1 MDSQHSSSKLPVIR
15 AIPALPAGKGIS
27 RIAIGSSA
35 FCFVTL
41 KNQAAPKC
49 SPRARP
55 NAQQFAGVAHSTK
68 SLRRK
73 GHLPS
78 GCRRRTS
85 SNWLAPRGAQTEK
98 TRIVDRRQRTPCR
111 ACKKYARAAK
121 AAEIR
126 IVRQPRRSWEHDMAS
141 TTFNSLW
148 RRLQSGGRDLVQNWW
163 LFTLR
168 GVLGIIFGI
177 LALIFPGPTI
187 LSLVLLFSAYM
198 LVDGI
203 FGIISAVRAIR
214 RREDRWGLLI
224 FQGLLDIA
232 TGVVAFLW
240 PGLTVVAFVWLI
252 AAWAIVSGGLMT
264 AAGFRLNMDHGR
276 WWLVLGGLL
285 SLAYGVL
292 LIITPLIGAVVFTW
306 WLGAYA
312 LVFGVALVIF
322 SLKLRSRQHERVS
335 PTAVGTAA

>member
-1 MDSQHSSSKLPVIR
+1 
-15 AIPALPAGKGIS
+15 
-27 RIAIGSSA
+27 
-35 FCFVTL
+35 
-41 KNQAAPKC
+41 
-49 SPRARP
+49 
-55 NAQQFAGVAHSTK
+55 
-68 SLRRK
+68 
-73 GHLPS
+73 
-78 GCRRRTS
+78 
-85 SNWLAPRGAQTEK
+85 
-98 TRIVDRRQRTPCR
+98 
-111 ACKKYARAAK
+111 
-121 AAEIR
+121 
-126 IVRQPRRSWEHDMAS
+126 MAS
-141 TTFNSLW
+141 TTFNT
-148 RRLQSGGRDLVQNWW
+148 SGVGSGPAAETLVQNWW

-214 RREDRWGLLI
+214 RKEDRWGLLI
-224 FQGLLDIA
+224 FEGLLDIA
-232 TGVVAFLW
+232 TGAVAFLW

-264 AAGFRLNMDHGR
+264 AAGFRLNIEHGR

-292 LIITPLIGAVVFTW
+292 LIITPLIGAVVLTW

>member
-1 MDSQHSSSKLPVIR
+1 
-15 AIPALPAGKGIS
+15 
-27 RIAIGSSA
+27 
-35 FCFVTL
+35 
-41 KNQAAPKC
+41 
-49 SPRARP
+49 
-55 NAQQFAGVAHSTK
+55 
-68 SLRRK
+68 
-73 GHLPS
+73 
-78 GCRRRTS
+78 
-85 SNWLAPRGAQTEK
+85 
-98 TRIVDRRQRTPCR
+98 
-111 ACKKYARAAK
+111 
-121 AAEIR
+121 
-126 IVRQPRRSWEHDMAS
+126 MAS
-141 TTFNSLW
+141 TTFNST
-148 RRLQSGGRDLVQNWW
+148 SGVGSGPAAETLVQNWW

-214 RREDRWGLLI
+214 RKEDRWGLLI
-224 FQGLLDIA
+224 FEGLLDIA

-264 AAGFRLNMDHGR
+264 AAGFRLNIEHGR

-285 SLAYGVL
+285 SLAYGAL

>member
-1 MDSQHSSSKLPVIR
+1 
-15 AIPALPAGKGIS
+15 
-27 RIAIGSSA
+27 
-35 FCFVTL
+35 
-41 KNQAAPKC
+41 
-49 SPRARP
+49 
-55 NAQQFAGVAHSTK
+55 
-68 SLRRK
+68 
-73 GHLPS
+73 
-78 GCRRRTS
+78 
-85 SNWLAPRGAQTEK
+85 
-98 TRIVDRRQRTPCR
+98 
-111 ACKKYARAAK
+111 
-121 AAEIR
+121 
-126 IVRQPRRSWEHDMAS
+126 MAS
-141 TTFNSLW
+141 TTFNFT
-148 RRLQSGGRDLVQNWW
+148 RGVGSGPAAETLVQNWW

-168 GVLGIIFGI
+168 GVLGIVFGI

-214 RREDRWGLLI
+214 RKEDRWGLLI
-224 FQGLLDIA
+224 FEGLLDIA

-252 AAWAIVSGGLMT
+252 AAWAIISGGLMT
-264 AAGFRLNMDHGR
+264 AAAFRLNIEHGR
-276 WWLVLGGLL
+276 GWLVLGGLL

-312 LVFGVALVIF
+312 LVFGVALVSF
-322 SLKLRSRQHERVS
+322 SLKLRSRQHDRVN

>member
-1 MDSQHSSSKLPVIR
+1 
-15 AIPALPAGKGIS
+15 
-27 RIAIGSSA
+27 
-35 FCFVTL
+35 
-41 KNQAAPKC
+41 
-49 SPRARP
+49 
-55 NAQQFAGVAHSTK
+55 
-68 SLRRK
+68 
-73 GHLPS
+73 
-78 GCRRRTS
+78 
-85 SNWLAPRGAQTEK
+85 
-98 TRIVDRRQRTPCR
+98 
-111 ACKKYARAAK
+111 
-121 AAEIR
+121 
-126 IVRQPRRSWEHDMAS
+126 MAS
-141 TTFNSLW
+141 TTFNST
-148 RRLQSGGRDLVQNWW
+148 SGVGSGPAAETLIQNWW

-214 RREDRWGLLI
+214 RKEDRWGLLM
-224 FQGLLDIA
+224 FEGLLSVA
-232 TGVVAFLW
+232 TGILAFLW

-264 AAGFRLNMDHGR
+264 AAGFRLNIDHGR

-285 SLAYGVL
+285 SVAYGVL
-292 LIITPLIGAVVFTW
+292 LIITPLIGAVVLTW

>member
-1 MDSQHSSSKLPVIR
+1 
-15 AIPALPAGKGIS
+15 
-27 RIAIGSSA
+27 
-35 FCFVTL
+35 
-41 KNQAAPKC
+41 
-49 SPRARP
+49 
-55 NAQQFAGVAHSTK
+55 
-68 SLRRK
+68 
-73 GHLPS
+73 
-78 GCRRRTS
+78 
-85 SNWLAPRGAQTEK
+85 
-98 TRIVDRRQRTPCR
+98 
-111 ACKKYARAAK
+111 
-121 AAEIR
+121 
-126 IVRQPRRSWEHDMAS
+126 MAS
-141 TTFNSLW
+141 TTFNST
-148 RRLQSGGRDLVQNWW
+148 SDVGSSPAVETLVQNWW

-168 GVLGIIFGI
+168 GVLGIIFGC

-214 RREDRWGLLI
+214 RKEDRWGLLI
-224 FQGLLDIA
+224 FEGLLDIA

-264 AAGFRLNMDHGR
+264 AAGFRLNIEHGR

-292 LIITPLIGAVVFTW
+292 LIIMPLIGAVVFTW

>member
-1 MDSQHSSSKLPVIR
+1 
-15 AIPALPAGKGIS
+15 
-27 RIAIGSSA
+27 
-35 FCFVTL
+35 
-41 KNQAAPKC
+41 
-49 SPRARP
+49 
-55 NAQQFAGVAHSTK
+55 
-68 SLRRK
+68 
-73 GHLPS
+73 
-78 GCRRRTS
+78 
-85 SNWLAPRGAQTEK
+85 
-98 TRIVDRRQRTPCR
+98 
-111 ACKKYARAAK
+111 
-121 AAEIR
+121 
-126 IVRQPRRSWEHDMAS
+126 MAS
-141 TTFNSLW
+141 TAFNST
-148 RRLQSGGRDLVQNWW
+148 SGVGSSPSAETLVQNWW

-168 GVLGIIFGI
+168 GVLGIIFGC

-214 RREDRWGLLI
+214 RKEDRWGLLI
-224 FQGLLDIA
+224 FEGLLNIA

-240 PGLTVVAFVWLI
+240 PGLTVVALVWLI

-264 AAGFRLNMDHGR
+264 AAGFRLNIEHGQ

-292 LIITPLIGAVVFTW
+292 LIITPLIGAVVLTW

-322 SLKLRSRQHERVS
+322 SLKLRSRQHARVS
-335 PTAVGTAA
+335 PTAVGTGA

>member
-1 MDSQHSSSKLPVIR
+1 
-15 AIPALPAGKGIS
+15 
-27 RIAIGSSA
+27 
-35 FCFVTL
+35 
-41 KNQAAPKC
+41 
-49 SPRARP
+49 
-55 NAQQFAGVAHSTK
+55 
-68 SLRRK
+68 
-73 GHLPS
+73 
-78 GCRRRTS
+78 
-85 SNWLAPRGAQTEK
+85 
-98 TRIVDRRQRTPCR
+98 
-111 ACKKYARAAK
+111 
-121 AAEIR
+121 
-126 IVRQPRRSWEHDMAS
+126 MAS
-141 TTFNSLW
+141 TTFNST
-148 RRLQSGGRDLVQNWW
+148 SGVGSGPAAETLVQNWW

-168 GVLGIIFGI
+168 GVLGIIFGC

-214 RREDRWGLLI
+214 RKEDRWGLLI
-224 FQGLLDIA
+224 FEGLLSVA
-232 TGVVAFLW
+232 TGILAFLW

-264 AAGFRLNMDHGR
+264 AAGFRLNIDHGR

-285 SLAYGVL
+285 SVAYGVL
-292 LIITPLIGAVVFTW
+292 LIITPLIGAVVLTW